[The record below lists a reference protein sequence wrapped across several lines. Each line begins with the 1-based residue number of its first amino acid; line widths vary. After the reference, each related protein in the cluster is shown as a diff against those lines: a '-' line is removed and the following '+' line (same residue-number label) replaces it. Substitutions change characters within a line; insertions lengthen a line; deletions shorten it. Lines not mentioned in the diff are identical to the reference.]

1 VVMVMVPT
9 DIQVG
14 DMEADMFPHG
24 PQLLPKWK
32 KRLRSK
38 LKTALLKPS
47 EEANSLLRALTHK
60 ELLDGDMVVI
70 LAVMDMDSTVA
81 FTVPSVAMVTVGLGI
96 VAMDMVTVGL
106 DIVAMDMV
114 TAMVDLDIVDMVVSV
129 MAHNMPTCSPS

>member
-1 VVMVMVPT
+1 M
-9 DIQVG
+9 
-14 DMEADMFPHG
+14 
-24 PQLLPKWK
+24 
-32 KRLRSK
+32 
-38 LKTALLKPS
+38 
-47 EEANSLLRALTHK
+47 LRALTHK

-129 MAHNMPTCSPS
+129 MAHKMPTCSPS

>member
-1 VVMVMVPT
+1 MVMVMVPT

-70 LAVMDMDSTVA
+70 LAVMDMDSMVVY
-81 FTVPSVAMVTVGLGI
+81 TVPPDYMVTQGIHMVCLNRVAMVAMAI
-96 VAMDMVTVGL
+96 VMV
-106 DIVAMDMV
+106 I
-114 TAMVDLDIVDMVVSV
+114 IKVS
-129 MAHNMPTCSPS
+129 MLTCSPS

>member
-1 VVMVMVPT
+1 M
-9 DIQVG
+9 
-14 DMEADMFPHG
+14 
-24 PQLLPKWK
+24 
-32 KRLRSK
+32 
-38 LKTALLKPS
+38 KTPLLKPS
-47 EEANSLLRALTHK
+47 EEANNLLSPLTHR

-81 FTVPSVAMVTVGLGI
+81 FTVPSVAMVTVGLDI

-106 DIVAMDMV
+106 DIVAMVDMV